1 MKIDRRK
8 FFKTVGT
15 GTAALGLGSVPFV
28 SQASSLSSQ
37 QKEDDEQVLFIG
49 DNIAIADT
57 VYGKVKGYI
66 LRDVYT
72 FLGMPYGADTSGKN
86 RFMPPA
92 EPEPWEGIKPAVY
105 YGNSAPQI
113 MDNRFPNNYS
123 TFADHWNYDDVSENC
138 LTINVWTPG
147 INDAGK
153 RPVLVWLH
161 GGGYT
166 NGNGI
171 EQDGYHGGNISKYG
185 NIVFCSINHR
195 LGPIGF
201 SDLSAGGGE

>member
-8 FFKTVGT
+8 FFKTVGA

-92 EPEPWEGIKPAVY
+92 EPEPWEGITGWMP
-105 YGNSAPQI
+105 
-113 MDNRFPNNYS
+113 RF
-123 TFADHWNYDDVSENC
+123 
-138 LTINVWTPG
+138 
-147 INDAGK
+147 
-153 RPVLVWLH
+153 R
-161 GGGYT
+161 
-166 NGNGI
+166 
-171 EQDGYHGGNISKYG
+171 
-185 NIVFCSINHR
+185 
-195 LGPIGF
+195 
-201 SDLSAGGGE
+201 